1 MDRVQGGLMGEI
13 EYKEIHEF
21 EISDLKD
28 LFLSVEWS
36 SGHFPEKLQIAMR
49 NFETVISAWDGD
61 KLVGMIC
68 AMDDGIMTAYIHY
81 LLVRPEY
88 QDKGIGK
95 KLVLKVT
102 DIYKDYLRIVVVGY
116 DEEIEFYEKCGF
128 EKAEDA
134 SPLFITDLWT

>member
-1 MDRVQGGLMGEI
+1 MSEI

-21 EISDLKD
+21 TKEDLQD

-36 SGHFPEKLQIAMR
+36 SGHFPDKLQIAMR

-81 LLVRPEY
+81 LLVRPDY
-88 QDKGIGK
+88 QDKGIGR
-95 KLVLKVT
+95 KLVSRVKE
-102 DIYKDYLRIVVVGY
+102 IYDDYLRIVVVGY
-116 DEEIEFYEKCGF
+116 DDEVHFYENCGF
-128 EKAEDA
+128 EKADDA